1 MNTREAAGFVNRMKP
16 QVAIPIHYGTI
27 VGRPSDAEKFAAKVD
42 EGIRVVTKLSF
53 KMGSEGK

>member
-16 QVAIPIHYGTI
+16 QVAVPIHYGTI

-53 KMGSEGK
+53 